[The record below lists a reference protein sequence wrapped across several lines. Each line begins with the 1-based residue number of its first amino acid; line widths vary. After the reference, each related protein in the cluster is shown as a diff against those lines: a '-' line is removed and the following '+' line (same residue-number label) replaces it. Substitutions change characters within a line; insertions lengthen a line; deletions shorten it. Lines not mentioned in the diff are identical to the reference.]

1 MNGAAHRIVVMADTS
16 DSIPSIKADLLAS
29 VRMDGLEV
37 LGWDELQPG
46 IKQSIEMDLVSG
58 FVMYGILIIVVSF
71 SILNTF
77 LMAVFERT
85 KEFGVLLSLGGTT
98 PVRLIKVMLTESMF
112 ITFAGLGLGIAV
124 GGIGFTLYYAKTGIS
139 MQGGMELMK
148 EYGLS
153 GSLYPKLSLLSVL
166 LGPSVIAV
174 VTFFAALYPA
184 LRITKLK
191 PADAV
196 RAV

>member
-77 LMAVFERT
+77 LMAVF
-85 KEFGVLLSLGGTT
+85 
-98 PVRLIKVMLTESMF
+98 
-112 ITFAGLGLGIAV
+112 
-124 GGIGFTLYYAKTGIS
+124 
-139 MQGGMELMK
+139 
-148 EYGLS
+148 
-153 GSLYPKLSLLSVL
+153 
-166 LGPSVIAV
+166 
-174 VTFFAALYPA
+174 
-184 LRITKLK
+184 
-191 PADAV
+191 
-196 RAV
+196 